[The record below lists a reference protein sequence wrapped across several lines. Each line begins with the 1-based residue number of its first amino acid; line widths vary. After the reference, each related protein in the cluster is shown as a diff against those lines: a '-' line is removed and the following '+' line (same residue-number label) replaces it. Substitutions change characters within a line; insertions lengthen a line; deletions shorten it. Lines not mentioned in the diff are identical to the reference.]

1 MNPLKE
7 FVGRVVELSP
17 KYKAIV
23 QFQYEGKNERALLL
37 YDKLKINGESLPD
50 GGSIDTYIQK
60 DTLLK
65 FLSHPFDESGV
76 DRYVPVCHL
85 TLIIGYVCG
94 SLEIECWYLGNI
106 VFLL

>member
-76 DRYVPVCHL
+76 DR
-85 TLIIGYVCG
+85 
-94 SLEIECWYLGNI
+94 
-106 VFLL
+106 